1 MRRPHPRAWRPR
13 ARASP
18 RLSRRRRRAPRRLAP
33 HRHPRRLSSARAQV
47 SLEGMAAHSMAELRQ
62 EISVQKMLDH
72 PNIVKVF
79 ETFEDPRRQE
89 LHIIME
95 MCTGGA
101 LVSRMKTHRHG
112 YGEKAAATLL
122 EKSLSA
128 TMYCHKH
135 GVVHRDIKL
144 DNFIYENEA
153 EDAEL
158 KLIDFGFASFVAG
171 ILFTFSAACVLLAAR
186 RRWQRRQQ
194 REQQREMTEAHD
206 GTVLSGVRGMGRV
219 RFDEQ
224 QQMMMVPEHRRVTDL
239 VRASSAPDIAG
250 ARENAPFQ

>member
-1 MRRPHPRAWRPR
+1 M
-13 ARASP
+13 
-18 RLSRRRRRAPRRLAP
+18 
-33 HRHPRRLSSARAQV
+33 QV

-62 EISVQKMLDH
+62 EIAVQKSLDH

-112 YGEKAAATLL
+112 YGERAAATLL
-122 EKSLSA
+122 EKMLSA

-158 KLIDFGFASFVAG
+158 KLIDFGFASFVAPG
-171 ILFTFSAACVLLAAR
+171 KESMWDQIGTPSYMAPELWSERQKARADPGPLSAAIPARPSCRPLLPSPYTHAAPPSLRPWPPPRLPLTSSPPHLPTPSLTRSPRRPAHRSTTRRSTCGLSASSRTCSSLASAPSTTRIAR
-186 RRWQRRQQ
+186 RR
-194 REQQREMTEAHD
+194 
-206 GTVLSGVRGMGRV
+206 
-219 RFDEQ
+219 
-224 QQMMMVPEHRRVTDL
+224 
-239 VRASSAPDIAG
+239 RA
-250 ARENAPFQ
+250 

>member
-1 MRRPHPRAWRPR
+1 MLCVGRAHNES
-13 ARASP
+13 AASAAQFADRTRTVGYCQEGGP
-18 RLSRRRRRAPRRLAP
+18 WHSFADLGTGKTTGVGHEAYLRQLQGVSFVLCTHGGGIDPAPKAFEALVAGAIP
-33 HRHPRRLSSARAQV
+33 IIQSSA
-47 SLEGMAAHSMAELRQ
+47 
-62 EISVQKMLDH
+62 LDAS
-72 PNIVKVF
+72 NF

-122 EKSLSA
+122 EKALSA

-158 KLIDFGFASFVAG
+158 KLIDFGFASFVAPG
-171 ILFTFSAACVLLAAR
+171 KESMWDQIGTPSYMAPELWSERQKAR
-186 RRWQRRQQ
+186 
-194 REQQREMTEAHD
+194 
-206 GTVLSGVRGMGRV
+206 
-219 RFDEQ
+219 
-224 QQMMMVPEHRRVTDL
+224 
-239 VRASSAPDIAG
+239 AP
-250 ARENAPFQ
+250 PSPPPPPPPTLT

>member
-158 KLIDFGFASFVAG
+158 KLIDFGFASFVAPG
-171 ILFTFSAACVLLAAR
+171 KESMWDQIGTPSYMAPELWSERQKAR
-186 RRWQRRQQ
+186 
-194 REQQREMTEAHD
+194 
-206 GTVLSGVRGMGRV
+206 
-219 RFDEQ
+219 
-224 QQMMMVPEHRRVTDL
+224 
-239 VRASSAPDIAG
+239 AP
-250 ARENAPFQ
+250 APPPPPPPPPPPTLT